1 MPDLIEIPGFAE
13 LQALTRGDSRIKIA
27 VLDGPADLDR
37 ACFQGG
43 NISRVKGYWQQDLEP
58 IDPFYIQQEVK
69 INKLSDRKKAL
80 KKTLKQRKNESQD
93 ANATSDIE
101 ASQVLNA
108 IAPSILSASH
118 YSPRSITRIF
128 NTVLEDTDAAL
139 QEQYRQLKVSKPQPN
154 LNLEKPASFDTIEGL
169 EDAIAQLEAEI
180 NALKDSIPQP
190 VQDRLGGIFHATGI
204 FGTMFGQPGSPV
216 EGIAPYCTAIN
227 IPLFETATSD
237 EALSPLNIA
246 HAFNLALKLGVNIIH
261 CAACHPNQTGFAHEM
276 IQKAVKQCQ
285 DNNILI
291 VAPSGNN
298 KGEWF
303 CAPAILPNVL
313 AVGMMKDNGQP
324 ANYSNWGGQY
334 QQQGILAPG
343 ENVIAAQPGTDEP
356 ARQEGTSL
364 AAPVI
369 TGISALLMSVQLQRG
384 EKPNAEAV
392 RQALLNSAIPC
403 DPEEVEEPERCL
415 RGKLNIPGAYEL
427 ITGEKLRSLSVADS
441 PIDSSF
447 SAKINSVITPIINGR
462 YILNSQLIGTG
473 ITHIY
478 EAIDVGNPATKV
490 AFKVFKYNSDF
501 PNFFQALEDK
511 TLLNESFEKELSTE
525 SAKRERE
532 ALTELKHPR
541 IIKML
546 DSGVDEQTGDEFLV
560 LELMKWNLA
569 DYLQAHPDTDW
580 HYFYLNIALP
590 ILEGLEFC
598 HRHHYIHRDIHPT
611 NILLDNIGNIKLADF
626 NISKKIDSKNNSDP
640 DSMTCIS
647 LMKPGRGIYVPPEP
661 DAGLYSYTRDVFGFG
676 ILVLNCLTNVEL
688 SNYEYVLEALEKLD
702 APLAAKKIIETTI
715 SLDPEKRPA
724 TAGVLLAEF
733 KKIQNL
739 EKTESIFVTESQKI
753 LNSNVAASATTLNEL
768 SSNTA
773 ATAMPHPS
781 LMTVSEPTEGITP
794 SAASK
799 LVYALGTIGYDFGSE
814 ARRDTFKQLMP
825 AVEIDGTTIPAN
837 PYDVRQMVNYL
848 SQNPSEAKALI
859 WTLNQELTPVYA
871 LEPRQG
877 FSADIYEI
885 LIVML
890 AGQIEPEDS
899 DNFVERV
906 SIPAKTADKTVQL
919 FSGQELPVITIV
931 NTRGMYAWKINN
943 LVEAA
948 LQSVASQIPQ
958 ADEIALR
965 KSLNSFLNKVY
976 FEFQNLGNTSRDRAL
991 NFSVTNTFQ
1000 AASSFAAVV
1009 STGMQLDG
1017 IEVEKSKFCRLNSDC
1032 WDMILKFFDP
1042 ENSRRAKKV
1051 YRFTVDVSDRI
1062 PVTLGQLR
1070 SWSVPK

>member
-1 MPDLIEIPGFAE
+1 MPDLIEIPGFAA

-58 IDPFYIQQEVK
+58 IDPIYIQQELK
-69 INKLSDRKKAL
+69 IKKLSDRKKAL
-80 KKTLKQRKNESQD
+80 KKTLKQRKNESED
-93 ANATSDIE
+93 ANATSDID

-118 YSPRSITRIF
+118 YSTRSITRIF

-154 LNLEKPASFDTIEGL
+154 LNSEKPAAHDTIEGL
-169 EDAIAQLEAEI
+169 EDAIAQLETEI

-190 VQDRLGGIFHATGI
+190 VQERMNGIFHATGI

-415 RGKLNIPGAYEL
+415 RGKLNIPGAYQLLTGKEL
-427 ITGEKLRSLSVADS
+427 TTVQPSSTARQEINFHSLSES
-441 PIDSSF
+441 PLKITENYFESSVLSGVNISRSQEKPLVESSINSAFEQTSAISLGIDSQ
-447 SAKINSVITPIINGR
+447 A
-462 YILNSQLIGTG
+462 
-473 ITHIY
+473 
-478 EAIDVGNPATKV
+478 EAT
-490 AFKVFKYNSDF
+490 
-501 PNFFQALEDK
+501 
-511 TLLNESFEKELSTE
+511 
-525 SAKRERE
+525 
-532 ALTELKHPR
+532 
-541 IIKML
+541 
-546 DSGVDEQTGDEFLV
+546 
-560 LELMKWNLA
+560 
-569 DYLQAHPDTDW
+569 
-580 HYFYLNIALP
+580 
-590 ILEGLEFC
+590 
-598 HRHHYIHRDIHPT
+598 
-611 NILLDNIGNIKLADF
+611 
-626 NISKKIDSKNNSDP
+626 
-640 DSMTCIS
+640 
-647 LMKPGRGIYVPPEP
+647 
-661 DAGLYSYTRDVFGFG
+661 
-676 ILVLNCLTNVEL
+676 
-688 SNYEYVLEALEKLD
+688 
-702 APLAAKKIIETTI
+702 TTI
-715 SLDPEKRPA
+715 SP
-724 TAGVLLAEF
+724 
-733 KKIQNL
+733 
-739 EKTESIFVTESQKI
+739 
-753 LNSNVAASATTLNEL
+753 
-768 SSNTA
+768 SNTTITLLTPSET
-773 ATAMPHPS
+773 TA
-781 LMTVSEPTEGITP
+781 GITP

-877 FSADIYEI
+877 FSADVYET
-885 LIVML
+885 LIMML

-899 DNFVERV
+899 DDFVERV

-919 FSGQELPVITIV
+919 FSGQELPVITII
-931 NTRGMYAWKINN
+931 NTRGMYAWTINN

-948 LQSVASQIPQ
+948 LESVAAQVPQ

-976 FEFQNLGNTSRDRAL
+976 FEFQNLGATSRDRAL

-1032 WDMILKFFDP
+1032 WDVILKFFDP